1 MLAIRSRRVS
11 VPDRNQLFSLGLDDF
26 GARLNGVLSP
36 SRAIKSPEFLQ
47 GRDEQLT
54 DVRQALAMKGR
65 HVFIHGFRGVGK
77 TSLAY
82 TAAGLIQSSD
92 RQPIYVQCSPE
103 ATLASLVHDIVK
115 QAMPSDPT
123 QVKAVVEKN
132 ASGGFGLGKFSL
144 SAGMRST
151 VEQGRLPK
159 PESVNDAVELLCF
172 AMQHHSKRPVVI
184 IDEFDHMPKAEHI
197 QVDILIKKLAEVDDL
212 PLKIIMCGVGETLEN
227 LFSAHLSTYRYFDTI
242 KLDRL
247 DGSACRAILI
257 KAMEALDV
265 AFDLST
271 GWRISRIS
279 DGFPHF
285 VHLMCEK
292 IFWAM
297 HDDLDK
303 IWLQRGFVELN
314 HYHRGTSHAVQ
325 SANEELR
332 KGYDEAVRKYSK
344 NAEVIL
350 WAAADGWHELQRKA
364 SDMYSSYLRIMS
376 DNGRDPE
383 ISGLPASDWRCR
395 TLTVMRRPT
404 RPRCPHG
411 LTRTEARRATSMVPR
426 PLTSRRGQL
435 HFNRPRQRRGP
446 ESARVTPLLRHRLAL
461 CQNREKV
468 LHCRY
473 LIPI

>member
-1 MLAIRSRRVS
+1 M
-11 VPDRNQLFSLGLDDF
+11 PERNQLFNLGLEDF
-26 GARLNGVLSP
+26 GAKLNEVLSP

-47 GRDEQLT
+47 GREDQLT

-103 ATLASLVHDIVK
+103 ASLASLVHDIVK

-123 QVKAVVEKN
+123 QVKAVVEKSAN
-132 ASGGFGLGKFSL
+132 GGFGLGKFSL
-144 SAGMRST
+144 SAGMRNT
-151 VEQGRLPK
+151 VEQGKLPK

-184 IDEFDHMPKAEHI
+184 VDEFDHMPKTEHI
-197 QVDILIKKLAEVDDL
+197 QVDLLIKKLAEVDDL
-212 PLKIIMCGVGETLEN
+212 PLKIIMCGVGETLED
-227 LFSAHLSTYRYFDTI
+227 LFAAHLSTYRYFHTI

-247 DGSACRAILI
+247 DGKACRAILV
-257 KAMEALDV
+257 KAMQALDV
-265 AFDLST
+265 YFDLST

-297 HDDLDK
+297 HNAPDK
-303 IWLQRGFVELN
+303 AWLKEGFVELS
-314 HYHRGTSHAVQ
+314 HYHDGTSHAVK

-332 KGYDEAVRKYSK
+332 KGYDGAVQKYSK

-350 WAAADGWHELQRKA
+350 WAAADGHELQRKA
-364 SDMYSSYLRIMS
+364 SDMYSSYLRIMR
-376 DNGRDPE
+376 DNSRDPE
-383 ISGLPASDWRCR
+383 ISGLPPNDWRCR
-395 TLTVMRRPT
+395 TLTEAQFRARIYNLCSDKYGHILKGNGRGWYEYSEKMMRGYARLKAEANSIELYPD
-404 RPRCPHG
+404 HA
-411 LTRTEARRATSMVPR
+411 LTPKKTNALA
-426 PLTSRRGQL
+426 QYL
-435 HFNRPRQRRGP
+435 HR
-446 ESARVTPLLRHRLAL
+446 ERLGT
-461 CQNREKV
+461 
-468 LHCRY
+468 
-473 LIPI
+473 